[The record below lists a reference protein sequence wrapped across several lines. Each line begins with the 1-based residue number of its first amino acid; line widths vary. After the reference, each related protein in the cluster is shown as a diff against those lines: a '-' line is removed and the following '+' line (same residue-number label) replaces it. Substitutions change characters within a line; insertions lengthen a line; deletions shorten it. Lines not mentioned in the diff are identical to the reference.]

1 MVNKDD
7 IKTSILKRIEKTH
20 DLLEKLKSKNTLAYL
35 QGLHSIKTD
44 YESIEDFD
52 KACKYAYIIIDLLSR
67 NVIEY
72 ERNPE
77 NDELV
82 NDIWVTAYDTR
93 ARQGDFESFC
103 IAMEWN
109 RPINKQFYL
118 PRAKLLKK
126 HGVIQGVQDLID
138 DKLDLLVLNLPPR
151 IGKNLSNSTPI
162 LTKNGWKKHGDLQVG
177 DYVLNNKGRFV
188 KVLATSPEYPC
199 NCRVTFANGEQIDCH
214 ENHEWLVNDRHKNR
228 EIVIETKSMIDK
240 VRDDYGD
247 NKTKNHFRFGLPI
260 IEPIVGEYKSLPV
273 EPYCFGVWLGDG
285 TNKNNCITISKDDT
299 IIAETFNKYYPIST
313 LYIHKVCGTYRY
325 SFSNLRQDLQ
335 KIDMCYSGKAC
346 IKHIPDMYLTSSIEQ
361 RLQLLAGLL
370 DTDGTLSKKEHRY
383 HYSTTE
389 KQLMEDFVS
398 LISTFGWRCSVTE
411 YEPTLSSSGIQGRK
425 KVYSIGFNP
434 TFEIPCRVPRKQLK
448 VFSKPRRITITN
460 IEKIENGEMG
470 KCIQVEG
477 GIYLAGKTLLPTH
490 NSTIGL
496 FLQVLLGSMCPDES
510 ILGSGHTTGLIDSF
524 YDEIINFMTDD
535 EYRYRKIFPMN
546 NIVDKSSEYH
556 YLDLN
561 KKKRFHTFNYVS
573 IETGGTG
580 KVQAERLLYC
590 DDLVKDV
597 EQANNPDRLEKLYHN
612 YTSTIKDR
620 KIQRLCKDGV
630 YRPCP
635 EIHINTP
642 WSLYDVTSRVV
653 ENAKI
658 DGNMDRVRI
667 ISVPCYDE
675 NGNSNF
681 EYDYGKGFNAKYYK
695 DMELAED
702 PVIFSAKYL
711 MTPVERDGLVFN
723 RENVSFYYNLP
734 GEKPDMIVGYAD
746 VTHGGDDYFSLP
758 IGYVYGTEVYVE
770 DVLFIN
776 KFGGDDGSRPFV
788 RDIIIRNKATRVG
801 VEKNNGGD
809 FYSTLMQQDLADVG
823 YRCHITTHNA
833 PTNKAKRDRI
843 LACQNEIKG
852 IATENNTY
860 RIYFKHPDTIKGNIQ
875 YQTAMQN
882 LYKWNQN
889 ITAQKK
895 QHDDFPDS
903 LAGLITNVL
912 GGMKSTV
919 KVYDAKNFGI

>member
-1 MVNKDD
+1 MNKDD
-7 IKTSILKRIEKTH
+7 IKTSVLKRIEKTH
-20 DLLEKLKSKNTLAYL
+20 DLLGKLKSKNTLAYL

-52 KACKYAYIIIDLLSR
+52 KACKYAYIIIDLLKR
-67 NVIEY
+67 NAIEY

-118 PRAKLLKK
+118 PRARLLKK

-151 IGKNLSNSTPI
+151 IGK
-162 LTKNGWKKHGDLQVG
+162 
-177 DYVLNNKGRFV
+177 
-188 KVLATSPEYPC
+188 
-199 NCRVTFANGEQIDCH
+199 
-214 ENHEWLVNDRHKNR
+214 
-228 EIVIETKSMIDK
+228 
-240 VRDDYGD
+240 
-247 NKTKNHFRFGLPI
+247 
-260 IEPIVGEYKSLPV
+260 
-273 EPYCFGVWLGDG
+273 
-285 TNKNNCITISKDDT
+285 
-299 IIAETFNKYYPIST
+299 
-313 LYIHKVCGTYRY
+313 
-325 SFSNLRQDLQ
+325 
-335 KIDMCYSGKAC
+335 
-346 IKHIPDMYLTSSIEQ
+346 
-361 RLQLLAGLL
+361 
-370 DTDGTLSKKEHRY
+370 
-383 HYSTTE
+383 
-389 KQLMEDFVS
+389 
-398 LISTFGWRCSVTE
+398 
-411 YEPTLSSSGIQGRK
+411 
-425 KVYSIGFNP
+425 
-434 TFEIPCRVPRKQLK
+434 
-448 VFSKPRRITITN
+448 
-460 IEKIENGEMG
+460 
-470 KCIQVEG
+470 
-477 GIYLAGKTLLPTH
+477 
-490 NSTIGL
+490 STIGL

-535 EYRYRKIFPMN
+535 EYRYGKIFPN
-546 NIVDKSSEYH
+546 NTIVDKSSEYH

-723 RENVSFYYNLP
+723 RENVSFYYDLP

-809 FYSTLMQQDLADVG
+809 FYSTLMQKDLADVG

-903 LAGLITNVL
+903 LAGMITNVL
-912 GGMKSTV
+912 GGMKNTV

>member
-1 MVNKDD
+1 MNKID
-7 IKTSILKRIEKTH
+7 INESILKRIEKTR
-20 DLLEKLKSKNTLAYL
+20 DLLGKLKSKNTLAYL

-118 PRAKLLKK
+118 PRARLLKK

-151 IGKNLSNSTPI
+151 IGKLLSNSTPI
-162 LTKNGWKKHGDLQVG
+162 LTKNGWKKHGDLQIG
-177 DYVLNNKGRFV
+177 DYVLNHKGRFV

-228 EIVIETKSMIDK
+228 EIVLETKNMIDK
-240 VRDDYGD
+240 IRDDYGY

-260 IEPIVGEYKSLPV
+260 IEPILGEYKSLPV
-273 EPYCFGVWLGDG
+273 EPYCLGVWLGDG
-285 TNKNNCITISKDDT
+285 TNRKNCITIDKKDN
-299 IIAETFNKYYPIST
+299 IIAETFNKYYSIHA
-313 LYIHKVCGTYRY
+313 LYIHRTYGTYNY
-325 SFSNLRQDLQ
+325 YFNGLRNDLQ
-335 KIDMCYSGKAC
+335 KINMCYNKKNC
-346 IKHIPDMYLTSSIEQ
+346 IKHIPDMYLASSIEQ

-398 LISTFGWRCSVTE
+398 LVSTFGWRCSVTE

-723 RENVSFYYNLP
+723 RENVSFYYDLP

-903 LAGLITNVL
+903 LAGMITNVL

>member
-1 MVNKDD
+1 MNKID
-7 IKTSILKRIEKTH
+7 INENVLKRIEKTR
-20 DLLEKLKSKNTLAYL
+20 DLLGKLKSKNTLAYL

-44 YESIEDFD
+44 YESIDEFD
-52 KACKYAYIIIDLLSR
+52 KACKYAYIIIDLLTR

-118 PRAKLLKK
+118 PRARLLKK

-151 IGKNLSNSTPI
+151 IGK
-162 LTKNGWKKHGDLQVG
+162 
-177 DYVLNNKGRFV
+177 
-188 KVLATSPEYPC
+188 
-199 NCRVTFANGEQIDCH
+199 
-214 ENHEWLVNDRHKNR
+214 
-228 EIVIETKSMIDK
+228 
-240 VRDDYGD
+240 
-247 NKTKNHFRFGLPI
+247 
-260 IEPIVGEYKSLPV
+260 
-273 EPYCFGVWLGDG
+273 
-285 TNKNNCITISKDDT
+285 
-299 IIAETFNKYYPIST
+299 
-313 LYIHKVCGTYRY
+313 
-325 SFSNLRQDLQ
+325 
-335 KIDMCYSGKAC
+335 
-346 IKHIPDMYLTSSIEQ
+346 
-361 RLQLLAGLL
+361 
-370 DTDGTLSKKEHRY
+370 
-383 HYSTTE
+383 
-389 KQLMEDFVS
+389 
-398 LISTFGWRCSVTE
+398 
-411 YEPTLSSSGIQGRK
+411 
-425 KVYSIGFNP
+425 
-434 TFEIPCRVPRKQLK
+434 
-448 VFSKPRRITITN
+448 
-460 IEKIENGEMG
+460 
-470 KCIQVEG
+470 
-477 GIYLAGKTLLPTH
+477 
-490 NSTIGL
+490 STIGL

-524 YDEIINFMTDD
+524 YDEIINFMTDE
-535 EYRYRKIFPMN
+535 EYRYKKIFPN
-546 NIVDKSSEYH
+546 NIIVDKSSEYH

-675 NGNSNF
+675 NGHSNF

-723 RENVSFYYNLP
+723 RENVSFYYDLP
-734 GEKPDMIVGYAD
+734 GEKPDTIVGYAD

-758 IGYVYGTEVYVE
+758 IGYVYGTEVYIE

-788 RDIIIRNKATRVG
+788 RDIITRNKATRVG

-860 RIYFKHPDTIKGNIQ
+860 RIYFKHPDTIKRNIQ

-903 LAGLITNVL
+903 LAGMITNVL
-912 GGMKSTV
+912 GGAKSIA

>member
-1 MVNKDD
+1 MNINDNVK
-7 IKTSILKRIEKTH
+7 KRIEKTIE
-20 DLLEKLKSKNTLAYL
+20 LLSKLKDKTTFTYL
-35 QGLHSIKTD
+35 KGLHSIKCD
-44 YESIEDFD
+44 SESIGELDTAF
-52 KACKYAYIIIDLLSR
+52 KYATIIIETLQHKL
-67 NVIEY
+67 IKY
-72 ERNPE
+72 EDTPE
-77 NDELV
+77 NEELV
-82 NDIWVTAYDTR
+82 NDIWVTAYDTK

-118 PRAKLLKK
+118 PRARLLKK

-199 NCRVTFANGEQIDCH
+199 NCRVTFANGERIDCH

-228 EIVIETKSMIDK
+228 EIVLETKGMIDK
-240 VRDDYGD
+240 IRDNYGND
-247 NKTKNHFRFGLPI
+247 KNKNHFRFGLPI
-260 IEPIVGEYKSLPV
+260 VEPIIGAYKSLPI

-285 TNKNNCITISKDDT
+285 TNKNNCITIDKGDT

-313 LYIHKVCGTYRY
+313 LYIHKVYGTYRY

-335 KIDMCYSGKAC
+335 KIDMCHSRKTC
-346 IKHIPDMYLTSSIEQ
+346 IKHIPDIYLTSSIEQ

-389 KQLMEDFVS
+389 KQLMKDFVS
-398 LISTFGWRCSVTE
+398 LVSTFGWRCSVTE
-411 YEPTLSSSGIQGRK
+411 YEPTLSLSGIQGRK

-448 VFSKPRRITITN
+448 EFSKQRRITITN
-460 IEKIENGEMG
+460 IEKIQNGESG

-496 FLQVLLGSMCPDES
+496 FLQTLLGGMCPDES

-524 YDEIINFMTDD
+524 YDEIINFMTDP
-535 EYRYRKIFPMN
+535 EYRYNKIFPTN

-556 YLDLN
+556 YIDLN

-658 DGNMDRVRI
+658 DGDMDRVRI
-667 ISVPCYDE
+667 ISIPCYDE
-675 NGNSNF
+675 NGESNF
-681 EYDYGKGFNAKYYK
+681 MYDYGKGFNAKYYH

-702 PVIFSAKYL
+702 PVIFSAKYK
-711 MTPVERDGLVFN
+711 MEPVERDGLVFN
-723 RENVSFYYNLP
+723 RDNVNFYYDLP
-734 GEKPDMIVGYAD
+734 GDTPDMVVGYAD

-758 IGYVYGTEVYVE
+758 IGYVYGNEVYIE

-776 KFGGDDGSRPFV
+776 KFGGDDKSRPLV
-788 RDIIIRNKATRVG
+788 RNIIKKHNVTRCG

-809 FYSTLMQQDLADVG
+809 FYSTLMVKDLLEIN
-823 YRCHITTHNA
+823 YRCHITSHNA

-843 LACQNEIKG
+843 LACQDEIKG
-852 IATENNTY
+852 VATETGTY
-860 RIYFKHPDTIKGNIQ
+860 RIYFKHPDKIKGNVQ

-903 LAGLITNVL
+903 LAGMITNVL
-912 GGMKSTV
+912 GGHKSRAKTV
-919 KVYDAKNFGI
+919 DASKLGV